1 MAFTTSQAGID
12 LIKSFEDCRLT
23 AYQDSVGVWTIGYG
37 HTNGVYAGMTITQA
51 QAEEFLFFAST
62 FSSKMQIDFL
72 KVAWG
77 ISPVLHFLCRH
88 SFRCRRGAVAG
99 IQSLLVTDM

>member
-51 QAEEFLFFAST
+51 QAEEFLRSDLKTAENAVNGKVTYPIVKIAVLAHTARST
-62 FSSKMQIDFL
+62 RAILPKQESHL
-72 KVAWG
+72 
-77 ISPVLHFLCRH
+77 
-88 SFRCRRGAVAG
+88 AG
-99 IQSLLVTDM
+99 WLN

>member
-37 HTNGVYAGMTITQA
+37 HTNGVYAWMTITQA
-51 QAEEFLFFAST
+51 QAEEFLRSELKTADNAVNGKGCPAIRST
-62 FSSKMQIDFL
+62 ACCESVSS
-72 KVAWG
+72 W
-77 ISPVLHFLCRH
+77 C
-88 SFRCRRGAVAG
+88 
-99 IQSLLVTDM
+99 